1 MNAERFRVEKDFLGE
16 VLVPKDAYYG
26 AETVRALENFRIS
39 GLRFPHAFIRAL
51 AMVKACASLAN
62 MSLGLLDK
70 KRGEAI
76 YFAAIEVVEGRM
88 DEHFPIDVIQTGS
101 GTSINMNMNE
111 VIANRAAEMLGG
123 EKGDKSLIHPNDHVN
138 MGQSSND
145 VVPTAIRV
153 AAAEEINKKL
163 IPSLEKM
170 IRALELKSEE
180 FRGVVKSGRTH
191 LRDAVPVTL
200 GQEFSGYAEMMR
212 KGLSSIVRAS
222 EGLLELPIGGTATG
236 TGLNTHP
243 EFGKKVAE
251 YLSEKIGLQF
261 KITNN
266 RFEAMGSQGAVLEVS
281 ASLRTVA
288 LNLLKICNDLR
299 LLSSGPNTGLNEI
312 EIPPVQPGSSIM
324 PGKVNPV
331 IIEAA
336 MLASC
341 LVIGNDTAIV
351 EASRVGEL
359 ELNLGNPLIAY
370 LLLQSIEVLSNA
382 LDVLSEKALRG
393 IRANIDK
400 CRHYAERSTALITVA
415 APLIGY
421 DKAAE
426 ILARAQREGITIK
439 ELLVNTGYLDRGTA
453 EKIFDVEKMSGG
465 GLIIPS
471 SFRKEE

>member
-1 MNAERFRVEKDFLGE
+1 
-16 VLVPKDAYYG
+16 
-26 AETVRALENFRIS
+26 
-39 GLRFPHAFIRAL
+39 
-51 AMVKACASLAN
+51 
-62 MSLGLLDK
+62 
-70 KRGEAI
+70 
-76 YFAAIEVVEGRM
+76 
-88 DEHFPIDVIQTGS
+88 
-101 GTSINMNMNE
+101 
-111 VIANRAAEMLGG
+111 
-123 EKGDKSLIHPNDHVN
+123 
-138 MGQSSND
+138 
-145 VVPTAIRV
+145 
-153 AAAEEINKKL
+153 
-163 IPSLEKM
+163 
-170 IRALELKSEE
+170 
-180 FRGVVKSGRTH
+180 
-191 LRDAVPVTL
+191 
-200 GQEFSGYAEMMR
+200 R

-439 ELLVNTGYLDRGTA
+439 ELLVDTGYLDRGTA
-453 EKIFDVEKMSGG
+453 EKIFDVEKMSRG